1 MLGCRGAVLRGRP
14 AGPYRAVHRPMSTP
28 VQYKKPRR
36 INVVSVTLVL
46 LLLLAGYAAWEW
58 APIYFER
65 HEAHRVLQETGSK
78 IAHRASFYA
87 QDEEAR
93 EDLRKTMQR
102 QLVEVGIDD
111 PRIETWIEL
120 EGKELRL
127 GVVYSAWFEWP
138 LDVIERHEIVQQV
151 EHVLALP

>member
-1 MLGCRGAVLRGRP
+1 MA
-14 AGPYRAVHRPMSTP
+14 TP

-46 LLLLAGYAAWEW
+46 LLALAGYAAWQW
-58 APIYFER
+58 APLYFER
-65 HEAHRVLQETGSK
+65 HEAYRVLQETGSK
-78 IAHRASFYA
+78 IAGRAGYYEQDA
-87 QDEEAR
+87 QAR

-102 QLVEVGIDD
+102 QLVDVGIED
-111 PRIETWIEL
+111 PRMETWIEL

-138 LDVIERHEIVQQV
+138 FDVVERKEIVHQV
-151 EHVLALP
+151 EHVVALPP